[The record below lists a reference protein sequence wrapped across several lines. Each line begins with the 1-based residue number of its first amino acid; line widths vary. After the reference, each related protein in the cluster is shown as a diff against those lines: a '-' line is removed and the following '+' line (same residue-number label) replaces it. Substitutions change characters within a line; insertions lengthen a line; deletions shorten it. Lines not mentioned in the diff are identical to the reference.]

1 MTWFFQIIMFLL
13 LGLLVN
19 PHELIDI
26 SLAALLIGVFMI
38 LVARPLSVFICLLPF
53 KELSTKARLFVSW
66 VGLRGAVP
74 IIFATYPLVANIEG
88 ARQIFNIVFFI
99 TLLSLIIQ
107 GMSITQMAR
116 WMHLDLPAEK
126 EGNDFGVELPDE
138 IDSQLSDKTL
148 TEDDLANGS
157 RLMDMNLPKGQL
169 VMLIKRDSEFIV
181 PNGQIELKVGDKLL
195 LISAG
200 DSKPSLT

>member
-1 MTWFFQIIMFLL
+1 
-13 LGLLVN
+13 
-19 PHELIDI
+19 
-26 SLAALLIGVFMI
+26 
-38 LVARPLSVFICLLPF
+38 
-53 KELSTKARLFVSW
+53 
-66 VGLRGAVP
+66 
-74 IIFATYPLVANIEG
+74 
-88 ARQIFNIVFFI
+88 
-99 TLLSLIIQ
+99 
-107 GMSITQMAR
+107 
-116 WMHLDLPAEK
+116 
-126 EGNDFGVELPDE
+126 VELPDE